1 MEQIYNELKQVLN
14 GWKKFIYFI
23 FSLDGIISGK
33 QFALMLF
40 LMALV
45 FQPVNLER
53 YSLKIA
59 YVVELVA
66 FYCVLLL
73 VQKRCRDFGS
83 KGTWWI
89 LAVTFSMIF
98 NKAFQFIDMH
108 TADGLWG
115 SLHKCAFWG
124 QLIIFLPLLI
134 IPSKPDADIN
144 LRSLLLKYPLLY
156 TAVCWVLAIVAT
168 LAVSHYAGIE
178 VF

>member
-33 QFALMLF
+33 QFALILF
-40 LMALV
+40 LMVLV
-45 FQPVNLER
+45 FQPVNLGR

-83 KGTWWI
+83 RGSWWI

-98 NKAFQFIDMH
+98 NKAFQFIDIH
-108 TADGLWG
+108 TADSLWCNFN
-115 SLHKCAFWG
+115 KCAFWM
-124 QLIIFLPLLI
+124 QFIVFLPLFI

-144 LRSLLLKYPLLY
+144 LRSPLLKYPLLY

-168 LAVSHYAGIE
+168 LAVNHYAGIE

>member
-1 MEQIYNELKQVLN
+1 MTHMYSEFKQMLN
-14 GWKKFIYFI
+14 DWKKFIYFI
-23 FSLDGIISGK
+23 FSSDGIVNGK
-33 QFALMLF
+33 QFALLLF
-40 LMALV
+40 LMVLV

-53 YSLKIA
+53 YFPKIA

-83 KGTWWI
+83 RGTWWI

-108 TADGLWG
+108 TADGLWY
-115 SLHKCAFWG
+115 SLHKYAFWV
-124 QLIIFLPLLI
+124 QLIVFLPLFI
-134 IPSKPDADIN
+134 IPSKSNPAMN
-144 LRSLLLKYPLLY
+144 LRSPLLKYPLLY
-156 TAVCWVLAIVAT
+156 TTICWVLAIAAT
-168 LAVSHYAGIE
+168 ATVNHYAGIE

>member
-83 KGTWWI
+83 KGTFFI
-89 LAVTFSMIF
+89 LLAS
-98 NKAFQFIDMH
+98 A
-108 TADGLWG
+108 
-115 SLHKCAFWG
+115 CA
-124 QLIIFLPLLI
+124 IFLISIHFLNVKYIARMWVNVGAGVIFMSFLAFFILFI
-134 IPSKPDADIN
+134 IPSKSNPDMN
-144 LRSLLLKYPLLY
+144 LQSPLLKYPLLY
-156 TAVCWVLAIVAT
+156 TAICWVLAIAAT
-168 LAVSHYAGIE
+168 LAVNHYAGIE